1 MRRRDLASIFL
12 TAVPVSAQTTAT
24 PAPDA
29 LTAARERVR
38 AAGAELAKIAVPMAT
53 EPAFQFKAY

>member
-12 TAVPVSAQTTAT
+12 TVVPVVAQTTAAT
-24 PAPDA
+24 VPDD
-29 LTAARERVR
+29 LSAARERVR
-38 AAGAELAKIAVPMAT
+38 AASAELAKIAVPMAT

>member
-12 TAVPVSAQTTAT
+12 TAVPGPAQTAA
-24 PAPDA
+24 PAPMDDLA
-29 LTAARERVR
+29 AARERVR
-38 AAGAELAKIAVPMAT
+38 AVSAELSKLSVPIET

>member
-12 TAVPVSAQTTAT
+12 TAVPITAQTTAT
-24 PAPDA
+24 TAPDA
-29 LTAARERVR
+29 LTAAREKVR
-38 AAGAELAKIAVPMAT
+38 AAGAELAKTAVPMAT

>member
-12 TAVPVSAQTTAT
+12 TAVPVTAQTTAT
-24 PAPDA
+24 TASDD